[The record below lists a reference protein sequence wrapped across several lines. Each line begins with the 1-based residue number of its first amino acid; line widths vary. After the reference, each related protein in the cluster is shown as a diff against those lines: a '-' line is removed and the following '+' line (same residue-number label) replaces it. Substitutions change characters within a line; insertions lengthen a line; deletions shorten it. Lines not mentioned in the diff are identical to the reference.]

1 MGSWWRNDMNTD
13 KLDLLRQKLKRLR
26 YFKENLTVENHHEF
40 DEFIKEIE
48 QLLEGNHRLSMNN
61 LDYYEI
67 KDPRDDELPF

>member
-1 MGSWWRNDMNTD
+1 MNSE
-13 KLDLLRQKLKRLR
+13 KLKLLRQKLKRLR
-26 YFKENLTVENHHEF
+26 YFKENLTVENHDEF
-40 DEFIKEIE
+40 DEFIKGVE

>member
-1 MGSWWRNDMNTD
+1 MNSE
-13 KLDLLRQKLKRLR
+13 KLELLRQKLKRLR
-26 YFKENLTVENHHEF
+26 YFKENLTVENHDEF
-40 DEFIKEIE
+40 DEFIKEVE